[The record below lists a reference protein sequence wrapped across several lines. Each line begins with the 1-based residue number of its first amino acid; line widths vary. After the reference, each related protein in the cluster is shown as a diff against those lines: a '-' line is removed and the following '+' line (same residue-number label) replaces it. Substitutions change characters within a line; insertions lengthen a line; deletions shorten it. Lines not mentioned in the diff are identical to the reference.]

1 MYVCLITNGYCL
13 YEMFYGNLYYSYLIL
28 FAFLTDICDR
38 EVEIERT

>member
-1 MYVCLITNGYCL
+1 MYVCLRNVCCL
-13 YEMFYGNLYYSYLIL
+13 YEMFDGNSYYSSLIL